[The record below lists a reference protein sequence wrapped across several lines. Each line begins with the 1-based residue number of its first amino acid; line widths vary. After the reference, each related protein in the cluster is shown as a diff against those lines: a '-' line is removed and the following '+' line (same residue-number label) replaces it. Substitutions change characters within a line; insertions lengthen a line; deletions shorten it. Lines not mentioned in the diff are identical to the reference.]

1 MNAASV
7 QEVVQ
12 LCIKPIGHLCIYY
25 GVHKNSS
32 LNVLMSSYSWCNT
45 DGDETT
51 ATTGNNYF

>member
-1 MNAASV
+1 MYLLWRAHS
-7 QEVVQ
+7 
-12 LCIKPIGHLCIYY
+12 
-25 GVHKNSS
+25 KNSS